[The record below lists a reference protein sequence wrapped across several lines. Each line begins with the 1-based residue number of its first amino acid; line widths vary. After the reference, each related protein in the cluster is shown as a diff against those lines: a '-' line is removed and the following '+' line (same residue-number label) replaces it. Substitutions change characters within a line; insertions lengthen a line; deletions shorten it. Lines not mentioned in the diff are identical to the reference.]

1 MNVIDL
7 PETYDGLKKLSN
19 IQQNELWQK
28 YFNKKYKAQNNKF
41 NNQSRSLWYYIQ
53 CENMKLKIEPKYLT
67 KLNKYSNNPDVCKSK
82 VNKNKYNLQD
92 GSEIYKIFR
101 GIEFKI
107 TVVNSSDFIF
117 KDKHYKTLSAI
128 AKEICGSKVSGYNF
142 FGFDNKNLKKNI
154 II

>member
-19 IQQNELWQK
+19 IYQNELWQK
-28 YFNKKYKAQNNKF
+28 YFNKKYKTQNNKF
-41 NNQSRSLWYYIQ
+41 NNQLRSLWYYIS
-53 CENMKLKIEPKYLT
+53 CDRYKIKIEDKFLS
-67 KLNKYSNNPDVCKSK
+67 KLRKYSFNPDVCKSK

-107 TVVNSSDFIF
+107 TVVNSNDFIF